1 MHELSIAKNI
11 IRIAGEHLSPR
22 EKELLRK
29 VRVRIGVFSTV
40 VPELLQSGFEA
51 AVDGTVMENAELEIT
66 VVPLRIQCNSCGENR
81 EIEPLDFTCPDCSS
95 NDVDIVEGNEI
106 MIENLEISEPINP

>member
-11 IRIAGEHLSPR
+11 IRIAGEHLSLR
-22 EKELLRK
+22 EKRLLRK
-29 VRVRIGVFSTV
+29 VRVRIGAFSTV

-66 VVPLRIQCNSCGENR
+66 VVPLRIECNTCGEIA
-81 EIEPLDFTCPDCSS
+81 EITPFDFTCPACSS
-95 NDVDIVEGNEI
+95 NDVDIAEGNEI